1 MAGSDLQARL
11 QDLVDRTVD
20 RQAHNM
26 VAGVRL
32 PDGRVES
39 AAAGFADSS
48 GSVAMT
54 VDTPYYL
61 ASITKM
67 YTAAVIMKLA
77 ESGDL
82 DLEASISRYL
92 PGDLI
97 EGIHVVDGVDH
108 SGRITVT
115 QLLTQTSGL
124 ADYFE
129 GKPKRG
135 ASLVDELVDGKDRAL
150 GLADI
155 VELVRKLPP
164 DFAPRDRESGKAK
177 YSDTNY
183 ALLGGIIEAV
193 TGRSV
198 SDNFR
203 DHIFVPLRLTQTY
216 VFDHTRDNPQPAA
229 MFHKDRPVEI
239 PLAMSSFAPDG
250 GVVSTVQDSLSF
262 LHAFFEGELLG
273 PGHLAFMARSWNRI
287 FFPLRYG
294 AGIMRFRLSRWM
306 APFGARADLLGHS
319 GSTGSFAFLDAPRS
333 VYLAG
338 TVNQMENPGLPYRI
352 MTKMVR
358 L

>member
-1 MAGSDLQARL
+1 MTGSDLQARL

-26 VAGVRL
+26 VAGIRFA
-32 PDGRVES
+32 DGRVET
-39 AAAGFADSS
+39 AAAGFADPS

-67 YTAAVIMKLA
+67 YTAAMVMKLA

-108 SGRITVT
+108 SGRIAVT

-129 GKPKRG
+129 GKPEGG
-135 ASLVDELVDGKDRAL
+135 ASLVDELMEGKDRAL

-155 VELVRKLPP
+155 LEIVRRLPP
-164 DFAPRDRESGKAK
+164 DFVPQDRESGKAK

-203 DHIFVPLRLTQTY
+203 DHIFVPFRLTQTY
-216 VFDHTRDNPQPAA
+216 VFDHTRDDPQPAA

-250 GVVSTVQDSLSF
+250 GVVSTVQDSVSF
-262 LHAFFEGELLG
+262 LHAFFEGKLLG
-273 PGHLAFMARSWNRI
+273 PGRLAFMTRSWNRI

-306 APFGARADLLGHS
+306 SPLTAPPDLIGHS
-319 GSTGSFAFLDAPRS
+319 GSTGSFAFFDARQT

-338 TVNQMENPGLPYRI
+338 TVNQMGKPGLPYRI